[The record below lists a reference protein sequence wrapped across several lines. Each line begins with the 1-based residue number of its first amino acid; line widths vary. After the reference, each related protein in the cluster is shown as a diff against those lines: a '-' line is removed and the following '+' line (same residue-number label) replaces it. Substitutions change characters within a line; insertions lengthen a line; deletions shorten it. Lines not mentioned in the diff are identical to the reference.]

1 MISLKHLPLCAA
13 CAQRLARELR
23 CDADLSKAQVNLTEG
38 HWAGT
43 FSFSARAPA
52 KAARTQLSMGRRHT
66 GGHRCAGSCSMCSHC
81 RSPGGMSEQR
91 RGLGSLA
98 RCTLRSWDPPRQE
111 DMELCGQL
119 SCFQKHLFWSQLS
132 LKKKGWVSFSC
143 QWQTLQTFLGVC
155 MWGAEGVL
163 ACASLPLPACPGCGS
178 LLQLPTAREIG
189 RLLSTGGRAGTGGN
203 CVQLGFITRNNPE
216 HQYRLRVTC

>member
-1 MISLKHLPLCAA
+1 MSRDIFFQRSGTSESSTYPTLRGKAPHWW
-13 CAQRLARELR
+13 AQVCRELFHVFP
-23 CDADLSKAQVNLTEG
+23 LPQ
-38 HWAGT
+38 
-43 FSFSARAPA
+43 
-52 KAARTQLSMGRRHT
+52 
-66 GGHRCAGSCSMCSHC
+66 
-81 RSPGGMSEQR
+81 PGGMSEQR

-119 SCFQKHLFWSQLS
+119 SCFQKHLFLVPAF
-132 LKKKGWVSFSC
+132 LKKKKKKGWFSFSC
-143 QWQTLQTFLGVC
+143 QWQTFLGVC

-178 LLQLPTAREIG
+178 LLQLPAAREIG